1 MTKGIVFDISAVGS
15 SIVGLVSNAVRAE
28 VKLAV
33 YGAENAEELDMAL
46 EKAGLCASDFD
57 CIVYAKEVERGKPHG
72 DAYRYCTLKL
82 GLSHEECVVVET
94 SVDGHRAAKD
104 ALCRSIGIFGDVGN
118 ASFEDQLEAGA
129 DIVYKVLSQFP
140 AFSSLEEFDGLVL
153 SETKVFYDKTVIGGL
168 LSSALEVQNNAYAP
182 YSKFKV
188 GAALLTENGNI
199 YKGCNVENASFGGT
213 ICAERG
219 AAMAALAAEGKT
231 SFKLL
236 AVASSG
242 DDPAPPCALC
252 RQFLSEF
259 MSPYA
264 QVYMISS
271 TSGVVRHYSFG
282 TLMPC
287 SFTEF

>member
-33 YGAENAEELDMAL
+33 YGAENAGELDMAL

-57 CIVYAKEVERGKPHG
+57 CIVYAKEVERRKPHG

-94 SVDGHRAAKD
+94 SVDGHRAAKE
-104 ALCRSIGIFGDVGN
+104 ALCSSIGIVGGFGN
-118 ASFEDQLEAGA
+118 ASLDDQLEAGA
-129 DIVYKVLSQFP
+129 DIVYKALSQFP
-140 AFSSLEEFDGLVL
+140 AFSSLEEFDSLVL
-153 SETKVFYDKTVIGGL
+153 SETKAFYDKTIIGDL

-188 GAALLTENGNI
+188 GAALLTENDNI

-236 AVASSG
+236 AVASSA

>member
-1 MTKGIVFDISAVGS
+1 MTKGIVFDISALDASVAGF
-15 SIVGLVSNAVRAE
+15 VSNASKAG
-28 VKLAV
+28 VKLAL
-33 YGAENAEELDMAL
+33 YGAENEGDLDFVL
-46 EKAGLCASDFD
+46 GKAGLCAGDFD
-57 CIVYAKEVERGKPHG
+57 CIAYAGEVERKKPYG

-94 SVDGHRAAKD
+94 SIDGHRAAKD
-104 ALCRSIGIFGDVGN
+104 ALCRSIGIVGGSGK
-118 ASFEDQLEAGA
+118 ASLTEQLEAGA
-129 DIVYKVLSQFP
+129 DIVYESLSQFP
-140 AFSSLEEFDGLVL
+140 AFSSLEGFDGLVL
-153 SETKVFYDKTVIGGL
+153 SETKAFYDKTVIGDL
-168 LSSALEVQNNAYAP
+168 LSSALDVQNNAYAP

-188 GAALLTENGNI
+188 GAALLTENGNV

-236 AVASSG
+236 AVASSA

-264 QVYMISS
+264 QVYMVSR
-271 TSGVVRHYSFG
+271 TSGVIRHYSFG

>member
-33 YGAENAEELDMAL
+33 YGAENAGELDMAL

-57 CIVYAKEVERGKPHG
+57 CIVYAKEVERRKPHG

-94 SVDGHRAAKD
+94 SVDGHRAAKE
-104 ALCRSIGIFGDVGN
+104 ALCSSIGIVGGADN
-118 ASFEDQLEAGA
+118 ISLDDQLEAGA
-129 DIVYKVLSQFP
+129 DIVYKAFSQFP
-140 AFSSLEEFDGLVL
+140 AFSSLEEFDSLVL
-153 SETKVFYDKTVIGGL
+153 SETKAFYDKTVIGDL
-168 LSSALEVQNNAYAP
+168 LSFALEVQNNAYAP

-236 AVASSG
+236 AVASSA

-264 QVYMISS
+264 QVYMVSR

>member
-33 YGAENAEELDMAL
+33 YGAENAGELDMAL

-104 ALCRSIGIFGDVGN
+104 ALCRSIGIFGGIGN

-129 DIVYKVLSQFP
+129 DILYKSLFQFP
-140 AFSSLEEFDGLVL
+140 AFSSLEEFDGLIL
-153 SETKVFYDKTVIGGL
+153 SETKAFYDKTIIGDL
-168 LSSALEVQNNAYAP
+168 LFNALDVQNNAYAP

-219 AAMAALAAEGKT
+219 AAMAAIAAEGKT
-231 SFKLL
+231 ALKLL

>member
-33 YGAENAEELDMAL
+33 YGAENAGELDMAL

-104 ALCRSIGIFGDVGN
+104 ALCRSIGIFGGVGN

-129 DIVYKVLSQFP
+129 DIVYKSPFQFP

-153 SETKVFYDKTVIGGL
+153 SETKAFYDKTVIGDL

-188 GAALLTENGNI
+188 GAALLTENDNI

-236 AVASSG
+236 AVASSA

-264 QVYMISS
+264 QVYMVSR

>member
-94 SVDGHRAAKD
+94 SVEGHRAAKD
-104 ALCRSIGIFGDVGN
+104 ALCRSIGIFGGVGN

-129 DIVYKVLSQFP
+129 DIVYKSPFQFP
-140 AFSSLEEFDGLVL
+140 AFSSLEEFDGLIL
-153 SETKVFYDKTVIGGL
+153 SETKAFYDRTVIGDL
-168 LSSALEVQNNAYAP
+168 LVNALDVQNNAYAP

-188 GAALLTENGNI
+188 GAALLTENGNM

-236 AVASSG
+236 AVASSA

-264 QVYMISS
+264 QVYMVSR

>member
-1 MTKGIVFDISAVGS
+1 MTKGIIFDISAVGH
-15 SIVGLVSNAVRAE
+15 SISGFVSNASKAGA
-28 VKLAV
+28 KLAV
-33 YGAENAEELDMAL
+33 YGAKDIGGLEAAL
-46 EKAGLCASDFD
+46 EGTDLCVSDFD
-57 CIVYAKEVERGKPHG
+57 CVVYAGEVERKKPYG
-72 DAYRYCTLKL
+72 DVCRYCTLKL
-82 GLSHEECVVVET
+82 GLSHEECIVVET
-94 SVDGHRAAKD
+94 SIDGHRAAKD
-104 ALCRSIGIFGDVGN
+104 ALCRSIGIVGGSGK
-118 ASFEDQLEAGA
+118 ASLSEQLEAGA
-129 DIVYKVLSQFP
+129 DIVYETLSLFP
-140 AFSSLEEFDGLVL
+140 SFSSLEEFDGLVL
-153 SETKVFYDKTVIGGL
+153 SETKSFYGKTIVGDL
-168 LSSALEVQNNAYAP
+168 LSIALDVQNNAYAP

-188 GAALLTENGNI
+188 GAALLSENGNV

-236 AVASSG
+236 AVASSA

-264 QVYMISS
+264 QVYMVSR
-271 TSGVVRHYSFG
+271 TSGVIRHYSFG

>member
-1 MTKGIVFDISAVGS
+1 MTKGIVFDISALDTSVAGF
-15 SIVGLVSNAVRAE
+15 VSNASKAG

-33 YGAENAEELDMAL
+33 YGAEDSGEFEAVLG
-46 EKAGLCASDFD
+46 KAGLCAGDFD
-57 CIVYAKEVERGKPHG
+57 CIVYAGEVERKKPHG

-94 SVDGHRAAKD
+94 SIDGHRAAKD
-104 ALCRSIGIFGDVGN
+104 ALCRSIGIVGGSGK
-118 ASFEDQLEAGA
+118 ASLTEQLEAGA
-129 DIVYKVLSQFP
+129 DIVYESLSQFP
-140 AFSSLEEFDGLVL
+140 AFSGLEGFDGLVL
-153 SETKVFYDKTVIGGL
+153 SETKAFYDKTVIGDL
-168 LSSALEVQNNAYAP
+168 LSSALDVQNNAYAP

-188 GAALLTENGNI
+188 GAALLTENGNV

-236 AVASSG
+236 AVASSA

-264 QVYMISS
+264 QVYMVSR
-271 TSGVVRHYSFG
+271 TSGVIRHYSFG
-282 TLMPC
+282 ALLPC

>member
-33 YGAENAEELDMAL
+33 YGAENAGELDMAL

-57 CIVYAKEVERGKPHG
+57 CIVYAGEVERGKPHG

-104 ALCRSIGIFGDVGN
+104 ALCRSIGIFGGVGN

-129 DIVYKVLSQFP
+129 DIVYKSPFQFP
-140 AFSSLEEFDGLVL
+140 AFSSLEEFDGLIL
-153 SETKVFYDKTVIGGL
+153 SETKAFYDRTVIGGL

-188 GAALLTENGNI
+188 GAALLTENDNI

-236 AVASSG
+236 AVASSA

-264 QVYMISS
+264 QVYMVSR

>member
-1 MTKGIVFDISAVGS
+1 MTKGIVFDISALDPSV
-15 SIVGLVSNAVRAE
+15 VGLVSNAVRAE

-33 YGAENAEELDMAL
+33 YGAENAGELDMAL

-57 CIVYAKEVERGKPHG
+57 CIVYAGEVERRKPHG

-94 SVDGHRAAKD
+94 SVDGHRAAKE
-104 ALCRSIGIFGDVGN
+104 ALCRSIGIVGGADN
-118 ASFEDQLEAGA
+118 ISLDDQLEAGA
-129 DIVYKVLSQFP
+129 DIVYKSPFQFP
-140 AFSSLEEFDGLVL
+140 AFSSLEEFDSLVL
-153 SETKVFYDKTVIGGL
+153 SETKAFYDKTVIGGL

-236 AVASSG
+236 AVASSA

-264 QVYMISS
+264 QVYMVSR

>member
-1 MTKGIVFDISAVGS
+1 MTKGIVFDISAVVS

-33 YGAENAEELDMAL
+33 YGAENAGELDMAF

-94 SVDGHRAAKD
+94 SVEGHRAAKD
-104 ALCRSIGIFGDVGN
+104 ALCRSIGIFGGVGN

-129 DIVYKVLSQFP
+129 DILYKSLFQFP

-153 SETKVFYDKTVIGGL
+153 SETKAFYDKTIIGDL
-168 LSSALEVQNNAYAP
+168 LFNALDVQNNAYAP

-188 GAALLTENGNI
+188 GAALLTENNNI

-219 AAMAALAAEGKT
+219 AAMAAIAAEGKT
-231 SFKLL
+231 ALKLL

>member
-1 MTKGIVFDISAVGS
+1 M
-15 SIVGLVSNAVRAE
+15 
-28 VKLAV
+28 
-33 YGAENAEELDMAL
+33 
-46 EKAGLCASDFD
+46 
-57 CIVYAKEVERGKPHG
+57 
-72 DAYRYCTLKL
+72 
-82 GLSHEECVVVET
+82 VVET
-94 SVDGHRAAKD
+94 SVDGHRAAKE

-129 DIVYKVLSQFP
+129 DILYKPLFQFP

-153 SETKVFYDKTVIGGL
+153 SETKAFYDKTVIGGL

-236 AVASSG
+236 AVASSA

-264 QVYMISS
+264 QVYMVSR

>member
-28 VKLAV
+28 VRLAV
-33 YGAENAEELDMAL
+33 YGAENAGELDMAL

-94 SVDGHRAAKD
+94 SVDGHRAAKE

-129 DIVYKVLSQFP
+129 DILYKPLFQFP

-153 SETKVFYDKTVIGGL
+153 SETKAFYDKTVIGGL

-236 AVASSG
+236 AVASSA

>member
-33 YGAENAEELDMAL
+33 YGAENAGELDMAL
-46 EKAGLCASDFD
+46 EKAGLGADSFD
-57 CIVYAKEVERGKPHG
+57 CIVYAGEVERRKPHG

-94 SVDGHRAAKD
+94 SVDGHRAAKE
-104 ALCRSIGIFGDVGN
+104 ALCSSIGIVGGFGN
-118 ASFEDQLEAGA
+118 ASLDDQLEAGA
-129 DIVYKVLSQFP
+129 DIVYKALSQFP
-140 AFSSLEEFDGLVL
+140 AFSSLEEFDSLVL
-153 SETKVFYDKTVIGGL
+153 SETKAFYDKTVIGGL
-168 LSSALEVQNNAYAP
+168 LSDALDVQDNAYAP

-188 GAALLTENGNI
+188 GAALLTENDNI

-236 AVASSG
+236 AVASSA

-264 QVYMISS
+264 QVYMVSR

>member
-1 MTKGIVFDISAVGS
+1 MTKGIVFNISAVGS

-33 YGAENAEELDMAL
+33 YGAENAGELDMAL

-57 CIVYAKEVERGKPHG
+57 CIVYAKEVERRKPHG

-104 ALCRSIGIFGDVGN
+104 ALCRSIGIFGGVGN

-129 DIVYKVLSQFP
+129 DIVYKSPFQFP
-140 AFSSLEEFDGLVL
+140 AFSSLEEFDCLVL
-153 SETKVFYDKTVIGGL
+153 SETKAFYDKTVIGDL
-168 LSSALEVQNNAYAP
+168 FFNALDVQNNAYAP

-236 AVASSG
+236 AVASSA

>member
-1 MTKGIVFDISAVGS
+1 MTKGIVFDISALDPSV
-15 SIVGLVSNAVRAE
+15 VGLVSNAVRAE

-33 YGAENAEELDMAL
+33 YGAENAGELDMAL

-94 SVDGHRAAKD
+94 SVEGHRAAKD
-104 ALCRSIGIFGDVGN
+104 ALCRSIGIFGGVGN

-129 DIVYKVLSQFP
+129 DIVYKALSQFP
-140 AFSSLEEFDGLVL
+140 AFSSLEEFDSLVL
-153 SETKVFYDKTVIGGL
+153 SETKAFYDKTVIGDL

-188 GAALLTENGNI
+188 GAALLTENDNI

-236 AVASSG
+236 AVASSA

-259 MSPYA
+259 MSPCA
-264 QVYMISS
+264 QVYMVSR

>member
-33 YGAENAEELDMAL
+33 YGVENAEELDMAL

-104 ALCRSIGIFGDVGN
+104 ALCRSIGIFGGVGN

-129 DIVYKVLSQFP
+129 DIVYKSPFQFP
-140 AFSSLEEFDGLVL
+140 AFSSLEEFDGLIL
-153 SETKVFYDKTVIGGL
+153 SETKAFYDSTVIGGL

-188 GAALLTENGNI
+188 GAALLTENDNI

>member
-33 YGAENAEELDMAL
+33 YGAENAGELDMAL

-104 ALCRSIGIFGDVGN
+104 ALCRSIGIFGGVGN

-129 DIVYKVLSQFP
+129 DIVYKSPFQFP
-140 AFSSLEEFDGLVL
+140 AFSSLEEFDSLVL
-153 SETKVFYDKTVIGGL
+153 SETKSFYDKTVIGGL

-188 GAALLTENGNI
+188 GAALLTENDNI

-236 AVASSG
+236 AVASSA

-264 QVYMISS
+264 QVYMVSR

>member
-28 VKLAV
+28 VRLAV
-33 YGAENAEELDMAL
+33 YGAENAGELDMAL

-94 SVDGHRAAKD
+94 SVDGHRAAKE

-129 DIVYKVLSQFP
+129 DILYKPLFQFP

-153 SETKVFYDKTVIGGL
+153 SETKAFYDKTVIGGL

-236 AVASSG
+236 AVASSA

-264 QVYMISS
+264 QVYMVSR

-287 SFTEF
+287 FFTEF

>member
-15 SIVGLVSNAVRAE
+15 SIVGLVSNAVREE

-33 YGAENAEELDMAL
+33 YGSENAEELDMAL

-57 CIVYAKEVERGKPHG
+57 CIVYAKEVERRKPHG

-94 SVDGHRAAKD
+94 SVDGHRAAKE
-104 ALCRSIGIFGDVGN
+104 ALCRSIGIFGGVGN
-118 ASFEDQLEAGA
+118 ASFEDQIEAGA
-129 DIVYKVLSQFP
+129 DIVYKSLFQFP
-140 AFSSLEEFDGLVL
+140 AFSSLEEFDSLVL
-153 SETKVFYDKTVIGGL
+153 SETKAFYDKTVIGGL

-188 GAALLTENGNI
+188 GAALLTENDNI

-236 AVASSG
+236 AVASSA

-264 QVYMISS
+264 QVYMVSR

>member
-33 YGAENAEELDMAL
+33 YGAENAGELDMAL

-104 ALCRSIGIFGDVGN
+104 ALCRSIGIFGGVGN

-129 DIVYKVLSQFP
+129 DIVYKALSQFP
-140 AFSSLEEFDGLVL
+140 AFSSLEEFDSLVL
-153 SETKVFYDKTVIGGL
+153 SETKAFYDRTVIGGL
-168 LSSALEVQNNAYAP
+168 LSDALDVQDNAYAP

-219 AAMAALAAEGKT
+219 AAMAAIAAEGKT
-231 SFKLL
+231 ALKLL

>member
-1 MTKGIVFDISAVGS
+1 MTKGIVFDISALDASVSGF
-15 SIVGLVSNAVRAE
+15 VSNASKAG

-33 YGAENAEELDMAL
+33 YGSKDLGEFDAAL
-46 EKAGLCASDFD
+46 GKAGLRACDFD
-57 CIVYAKEVERGKPHG
+57 CVVYDGEVERRKPYG
-72 DAYRYCTLKL
+72 DAFRYCTLKL

-94 SVDGHRAAKD
+94 SIDGHRAAKD
-104 ALCRSIGIFGDVGN
+104 ALCRSIGIVGGSGE
-118 ASFEDQLEAGA
+118 ASQTEQLEAGA
-129 DIVYKVLSQFP
+129 DIVYETLSQFP

-153 SETKVFYDKTVIGGL
+153 SETKSFYGKSIIGDL
-168 LSSALEVQNNAYAP
+168 LSLALDVQNNAYAP

-188 GAALLTENGNI
+188 GAALLTENGNV

-219 AAMAALAAEGKT
+219 AAMAALASEGRT

-236 AVASSG
+236 AVASSA

-264 QVYMISS
+264 QVYMVSR
-271 TSGVVRHYSFG
+271 TSGVIRHYSFG

>member
-33 YGAENAEELDMAL
+33 YGAENAGELDMAL

-94 SVDGHRAAKD
+94 SVDGHRAAKE
-104 ALCRSIGIFGDVGN
+104 ALCRSIGIVGGADN
-118 ASFEDQLEAGA
+118 ISLDDQLEAGA
-129 DIVYKVLSQFP
+129 DIVYKSPFQFP
-140 AFSSLEEFDGLVL
+140 AFSSLEEFDSLVL
-153 SETKVFYDKTVIGGL
+153 SETKAFYDKTIIGDL
-168 LSSALEVQNNAYAP
+168 LFNALDVQNNAYAP

-219 AAMAALAAEGKT
+219 AAMAAIAAEGKT

-236 AVASSG
+236 AVASSA

>member
-104 ALCRSIGIFGDVGN
+104 ALCRSIGIFGGVGN

-129 DIVYKVLSQFP
+129 DIVYKSPFQFP

-153 SETKVFYDKTVIGGL
+153 SETKAFCDKTVIGDL
-168 LSSALEVQNNAYAP
+168 LFNALDVQNNAYAP

-236 AVASSG
+236 AVASSA

>member
-33 YGAENAEELDMAL
+33 YGAENAVELDMAL

-104 ALCRSIGIFGDVGN
+104 ALCRSIGIFGGVGN

-129 DIVYKVLSQFP
+129 DIVYKSPFQFP
-140 AFSSLEEFDGLVL
+140 AFSSLEEFDGLIL
-153 SETKVFYDKTVIGGL
+153 SETKAFYDKTVIGDL
-168 LSSALEVQNNAYAP
+168 LFNALDVQNNAYAP

-188 GAALLTENGNI
+188 GAALLTENDNI

-236 AVASSG
+236 AVASSA

>member
-33 YGAENAEELDMAL
+33 YGAENAGELDMAL

-57 CIVYAKEVERGKPHG
+57 CIVYAGEVERRKPHG

-94 SVDGHRAAKD
+94 SVEGHRAAKD
-104 ALCRSIGIFGDVGN
+104 ALCRSIGIVGGFGN
-118 ASFEDQLEAGA
+118 ASLDDQLEAGA

-188 GAALLTENGNI
+188 GAALLTENNNI

-219 AAMAALAAEGKT
+219 AAMAAIAAEGKT